1 MLPLATIQQ
10 YMEKL
15 DNWSLEGEK
24 IIKDRQFGT
33 FKGAIEFINK
43 VAELSESND
52 HHPDIIISK
61 TRVRIGLTTRSEQ
74 GLSEKDFQLA
84 EQIDQIGKE
93 PTSNNDIS

>member
-1 MLPLATIQQ
+1 MLPLGTIQQ
-10 YMEKL
+10 YMERL

-33 FKGAIEFINK
+33 FNGAIEFINA
-43 VAELSESND
+43 VAKLSESND

-61 TRVRIGLTTRSEQ
+61 TRVRLGLTTRENQ
-74 GLSEKDFQLA
+74 GLTAKDFELA

-93 PTSNNDIS
+93 EVKNDI